1 MIALLMSSPPT
12 ESCDARRRRLLLGLL
27 AGATPWTRVGAK
39 QPRVDAKACLLLR
52 DGVEWLAQD
61 ADRLLPMASLTKMMT
76 ALLVLESGR
85 PLDEIVAVPP
95 EAARDTGTRLGLRAG
110 ERMTIGDLLAAAVI
124 ASAND
129 ACLALAMAITGDES
143 RFVQRMNARAATLG
157 LAQTR
162 FANVCGHDAPGHVG
176 TARELAKL
184 AVAAMRDPR
193 YRRLAATSQSS
204 IASRDPAPRSFALAN
219 RNELVGRHL
228 GVIGVKSGTTPNAGR
243 CLAAFAMRGEHSALL
258 ILLDA
263 RERWWTAGALLD
275 QALDGDEPLR

>member
-1 MIALLMSSPPT
+1 MSLHPT

-27 AGATPWTRVGAK
+27 AGVAPWTHAGAK
-39 QPRVDAKACLLLR
+39 LPRVDAKACLLLR

-61 ADRLLPMASLTKMMT
+61 ADRPLPMASLTKMMT

-95 EAARDTGTRLGLRAG
+95 EAARDTGTRVGLRAG
-110 ERMTIGDLLAAAVI
+110 ERMAIGDLLAAAVI

-129 ACLALAMAITGDES
+129 ACLALALTVAGSES
-143 RFVQRMNARAATLG
+143 RFVQQMNTRASTLG
-157 LAQTR
+157 LLQTR
-162 FANVCGHDAPGHVG
+162 FANACGHDAPGHIS

-184 AVAAMRDPR
+184 SVAAMRDPR
-193 YRRLAATSQSS
+193 YRSLAATSQAT
-204 IASRDPAPRSFALAN
+204 IVSRDPASRSFALAN
-219 RNELVGRHL
+219 RNELVGRHP

-243 CLAAFAMRGEHSALL
+243 CLAAFAMRGERSALL

-263 RERWWTAGALLD
+263 KERWWTAGALLD

>member
-1 MIALLMSSPPT
+1 MSAHST
-12 ESCDARRRRLLLGLL
+12 ESCDAARRGLLLGLL
-27 AGATPWTRVGAK
+27 AGVVPWTHAGANL
-39 QPRVDAKACLLLR
+39 PRVDAKACLLLR

-110 ERMTIGDLLAAAVI
+110 ERMTIGDLLAAAVV

-129 ACLALAMAITGDES
+129 ACLALAMTVAGSEP
-143 RFVQRMNARAATLG
+143 RFVQRMNARAAGLG
-157 LAQTR
+157 LLQTR
-162 FANVCGHDAPGHVG
+162 FTNACGHDAPGHAS

-193 YRRLAATSQSS
+193 YRRLAATSQTS
-204 IASRDPAPRSFALAN
+204 IVSRDPASRSFALAN
-219 RNELVGRHL
+219 RNELVGRHP

-243 CLAAFAMRGEHSALL
+243 CLAAFAMRGERSALL
-258 ILLDA
+258 VLLDA

-275 QALDGDEPLR
+275 QALGSDEPPR

>member
-1 MIALLMSSPPT
+1 MSSHST
-12 ESCDARRRRLLLGLL
+12 ESCDAARRRLLLGLL
-27 AGATPWTRVGAK
+27 AGVAPWAHADAK
-39 QPRVDAKACLLLR
+39 PPRVDAKACLLLR

-61 ADRLLPMASLTKMMT
+61 ADRPLPMASLTKMMT

-85 PLDEIVAVPP
+85 PLDEIVAVPQ

-110 ERMTIGDLLAAAVI
+110 ERMTIGDLLAAAII

-129 ACLALAMAITGDES
+129 ACLALAMTVAGSEA
-143 RFVQRMNARAATLG
+143 RFVQRMNARAAGLG
-157 LAQTR
+157 LLQTR
-162 FANVCGHDAPGHVG
+162 FTNACGHDAPGHLG

-193 YRRLAATSQSS
+193 YRRLAATSQAM
-204 IASRDPAPRSFALAN
+204 IVSRDPAPRTFALAN
-219 RNELVGRHL
+219 RNELVGRHP

-243 CLAAFAMRGEHSALL
+243 CLAAFAMRGERSALL
-258 ILLDA
+258 VLLDA

-275 QALDGDEPLR
+275 QALGGDEPLR